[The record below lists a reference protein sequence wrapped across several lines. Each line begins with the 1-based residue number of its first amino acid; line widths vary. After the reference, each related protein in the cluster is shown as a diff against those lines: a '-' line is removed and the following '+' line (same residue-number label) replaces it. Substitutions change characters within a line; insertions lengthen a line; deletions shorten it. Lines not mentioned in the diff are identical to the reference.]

1 MRERATRQDVRDRL
15 PPGQYL
21 TEKWPVLHAGT
32 VPRFDAATWD
42 FKIWGLVEQPI
53 RLSSA
58 EFSALPTVH
67 LKRDIHCVTAWSKLD
82 VDFEGVPVKTLLAQ
96 AKPLPEAHFVMAHS
110 EQGYETNLPLEYLLA
125 DDALLASRADGQ
137 NLTPEH
143 GWPLRLVVPRLYFWK
158 SAKWI
163 RGLELMAK
171 DRRGFWERNGY
182 HNHADPWK
190 EERYSSPW
198 E

>member
-1 MRERATRQDVRDRL
+1 
-15 PPGQYL
+15 
-21 TEKWPVLHAGT
+21 VLHAGT

-53 RLSSA
+53 RFSSA
-58 EFSALPTVH
+58 EFFVLPTVH

-137 NLTPEH
+137 NLPPEH